1 MLDRFQLS
9 IKRIC
14 LSHVLSFKAHFLEL
28 SFSCHEE
35 EFETECLE
43 VSYCGHQPHLSL
55 KEPASPDWR
64 PSDVLHS
71 GVYCPRAVT
80 S

>member
-64 PSDVLHS
+64 RSDVLHS
-71 GVYCPRAVT
+71 GVYCPRAVI